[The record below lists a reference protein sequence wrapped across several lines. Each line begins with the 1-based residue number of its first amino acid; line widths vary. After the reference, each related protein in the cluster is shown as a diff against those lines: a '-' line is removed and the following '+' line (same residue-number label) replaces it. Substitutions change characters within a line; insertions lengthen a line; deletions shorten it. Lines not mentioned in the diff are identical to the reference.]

1 MNAGPGGYSIVPTGY
16 QSPLLSY
23 LSGSRVGGGWLFLGD
38 PGAKRHP
45 YLCRAKLRHERQPR

>member
-38 PGAKRHP
+38 PGAERHP
-45 YLCRAKLRHERQPR
+45 KLCRAKHR